1 MEVGGAGLD
10 PARETTIMYKRDFLY
25 IGAAMNRMN
34 ASEARSDLAEVLN
47 RVAYGGERIVLHRR
61 GKDVA
66 AIVPIADLALI
77 EQLEERIDLEDA
89 RAALREVRKKG
100 SKSLSKVMA
109 ELGIGD

>member
-1 MEVGGAGLD
+1 
-10 PARETTIMYKRDFLY
+10 
-25 IGAAMNRMN
+25 MNRMN

-66 AIVPIADLALI
+66 AIVSVADLALI

-89 RAALREVRKKG
+89 RAALREERRKG

-109 ELGIGD
+109 EMGIGE

>member
-1 MEVGGAGLD
+1 
-10 PARETTIMYKRDFLY
+10 MYKSDFLY

-89 RAALREVRKKG
+89 RAALREERKKG
-100 SKSLSKVMA
+100 SKPLSKVMA

>member
-1 MEVGGAGLD
+1 MAVGDTGLD
-10 PARETTIMYKRDFLY
+10 PAGQMTIMYKSNFLH

-66 AIVPIADLALI
+66 AIVSVADLALI
-77 EQLEERIDLEDA
+77 ERLEERIDLEDA
-89 RAALREVRKKG
+89 RAALREERGKG
-100 SKSLSKVMA
+100 SKPLSKVMA
-109 ELGIGD
+109 ELGIGE